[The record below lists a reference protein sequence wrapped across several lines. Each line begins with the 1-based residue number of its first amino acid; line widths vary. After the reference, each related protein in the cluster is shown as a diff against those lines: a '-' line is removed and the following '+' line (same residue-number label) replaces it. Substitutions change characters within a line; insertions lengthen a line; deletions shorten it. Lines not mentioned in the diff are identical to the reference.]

1 MKKPSVSKNPALHRL
16 GSRLRALALA
26 GAVCVAAAA
35 LLCAP
40 DAAGQGAAEGIST
53 CLYTLIPSLFPF
65 MVLCTYV
72 TESGLA
78 TRMGRF
84 TGPVMRALFRLP
96 GAAAPVVLLG
106 FIGGYPAGA
115 RGVSR
120 LLARGEITREEAG
133 RMLCFCVGA
142 GPPFVLTAVGSL
154 LLGSAQAGPVLL
166 LAVTASGLLLGLLL
180 RFTAPKSAP
189 KAAPKPQPPSPS
201 PFVNSVTGAGRAMA
215 VLCAFVIVFSV
226 VLSLCR
232 EAGLFRPLTRFLL
245 LRGMGPGNAAALPSF
260 LAEVTAGCRD
270 GAQFGASLP
279 LFAFGL
285 GWGGLCVHLQIFSFF
300 PELPLSRWK
309 FWLFRLLHG
318 LGAAGLTWVLLP
330 FFPEA
335 AAASALWP
343 EGVTGKTAA
352 SIPAAAALFLLLL
365 IMALDGAQLLPL
377 AKRKQNRAKN
387 PR

>member
-1 MKKPSVSKNPALHRL
+1 MATIRL
-16 GSRLRALALA
+16 
-26 GAVCVAAAA
+26 V
-35 LLCAP
+35 
-40 DAAGQGAAEGIST
+40 D
-53 CLYTLIPSLFPF
+53 
-65 MVLCTYV
+65 
-72 TESGLA
+72 
-78 TRMGRF
+78 
-84 TGPVMRALFRLP
+84 
-96 GAAAPVVLLG
+96 
-106 FIGGYPAGA
+106 
-115 RGVSR
+115 
-120 LLARGEITREEAG
+120 
-133 RMLCFCVGA
+133 
-142 GPPFVLTAVGSL
+142 
-154 LLGSAQAGPVLL
+154 
-166 LAVTASGLLLGLLL
+166 
-180 RFTAPKSAP
+180 
-189 KAAPKPQPPSPS
+189 
-201 PFVNSVTGAGRAMA
+201 SVTGAGRAMA

-232 EAGLFRPLTRFLL
+232 EAGFFRPLARFLL
-245 LRGMGPGNAAALPSF
+245 LRGMEPGNAAALPSF

-285 GWGGLCVHLQIFSFF
+285 GWGGLWVHLQIFSFF
-300 PELPLSRWK
+300 PQLPLSRWK

-318 LGAAGLTWVLLP
+318 LGAAGLIWVLLP

-377 AKRKQNRAKN
+377 AKGKQNRAKN